1 MDSPPGNKCR
11 IIAPLRAGVDAV
23 FIFMNLCI
31 DHADAGA
38 KLFSS
43 FAMQSKI
50 VQFSAEGETQESA
63 IVRIYGELKML
74 ARSKVAMERPGA
86 TLNATALVHEAWMRL
101 DRSAPDQWRD
111 QSQFFAA
118 ASEAMRRILVER
130 ARRRLAAK
138 RGAGEQPLDLEEIEI
153 PEPTTD
159 ERVVAIHEALAE
171 LETTHPEQ
179 AEIVKLRFFCGLGNE
194 EIASMMQVNEKTVR
208 RHWNQAKL
216 WLFQKIQEEP

>member
-1 MDSPPGNKCR
+1 MPYFSNRC
-11 IIAPLRAGVDAV
+11 V
-23 FIFMNLCI
+23 
-31 DHADAGA
+31 DHAAA
-38 KLFSS
+38 RVKNSHPS
-43 FAMQSKI
+43 AMQSKI
-50 VQFSAEGETQESA
+50 VQFSTEGESQESA
-63 IVRIYGELKML
+63 VVRIYGELKML
-74 ARSKVAMERPGA
+74 ARSKMAMERPGV

-138 RGAGEQPLDLEEIEI
+138 RGAGEQPLDLDAIEI
-153 PEPTTD
+153 PEPATD
-159 ERVVAIHEALAE
+159 DRVVAIHDALE
-171 LETTHPEQ
+171 DLEITHPEL

-194 EIASMMQVNEKTVR
+194 EIASMLGVNEKTVR